1 MIDFELSEE
10 QRVLQA
16 SVREMCERL
25 IIPNARR
32 WDEEERFPHEI
43 VPALGDMGLLGM
55 QIPEAY
61 GGAGMRFHD
70 YVIALEEVAR
80 ADASVGLTM
89 ASHNSLCTG
98 HIYLAGNDAQKQKY
112 LPRLAS
118 GKALG
123 AWGLTEPGSGSD
135 AGAARTRAVRKS
147 AGSAGWAGWAGS
159 AGSAG
164 SATSDRWVINGT
176 KTFITQGSVG
186 EIFVILASTS
196 PDKKAK
202 GLTAFIIER
211 GTPGF
216 RTGKRIEKMGL
227 HASDTTE
234 LVLEEV
240 EVDDGQ
246 RLGEIDHGFFDT
258 LRILDKGR
266 IGIGAWSIGIGR
278 AAFEAARRYAKDRV
292 QFDKPI
298 GEFQAIQHMLADM
311 ATELDAARLLVWRA
325 AWMQDQGRRT
335 TAESSIA
342 KYYAA
347 RATMRAC
354 NAAVQIHGGYGY
366 TREYDVERYLRDAKL
381 AEIGEGTNEVQKMVI
396 ARELLRAAAETGNA
410 AAGG

>member
-25 IIPNARR
+25 IVPNARR

-43 VPALGDMGLLGM
+43 VPALGEMGLLGM

-61 GGAGMRFHD
+61 GGAGMKFHD

-98 HIYLAGNDAQKQKY
+98 HIYLAANDAQKQKY

-135 AGAARTRAVRKS
+135 AGAARTRAVRKGT
-147 AGSAGWAGWAGS
+147 ANG
-159 AGSAG
+159 
-164 SATSDRWVINGT
+164 DRWVINGT

-196 PDKKAK
+196 PEKKAK

-216 RTGKRIEKMGL
+216 RTGKKIEKMGL

-240 EVDDGQ
+240 EVGDEQ

-278 AAFEAARRYAKDRV
+278 AAFEAARRYAKERV

-298 GEFQAIQHMLADM
+298 AEFQAIAHMLADM

-366 TREYDVERYLRDAKL
+366 TREFDVERYLRDAKL

-396 ARELLRAAAETGNA
+396 ARELLRAAAETGTTA
-410 AAGG
+410 ASGTTG